1 MIETRKYVGE
11 SFDELQRINLQEKK
25 GVDYQTKMF
34 VSKSM
39 EKKYSSEFDQFSS
52 NKNKLKK
59 APMIDI
65 SKPFPLDP
73 PFHQSTAKKYFIL
86 Y

>member
-1 MIETRKYVGE
+1 MERRKYVGE

-25 GVDYQTKMF
+25 NVDYQPKMF
-34 VSKSM
+34 FSKSV
-39 EKKYSSEFDQFSS
+39 ERKYTSEFDQFSPNS
-52 NKNKLKK
+52 NKLKK

-73 PFHQSTAKKYFIL
+73 PLHQSTGKKSF
-86 Y
+86 